1 MIIDDEDPASPSKD
15 QQALPAVQHA
25 QDDGP
30 PPAYTAPDP
39 GPSQVIAPV
48 HDPRYAPYDP
58 LLDPERRFE
67 KGEPAG
73 RRFMKAFAVAALIWA
88 LLVALTQGTLLWT
101 RVNARTG
108 VVSLHNHKTSS
119 LYGAVLPDG
128 RIIECRT
135 GQSRWAAH
143 DGGLRSMSLEMPMPS
158 DAFYLFARGS
168 YSSGHL
174 NVVHDTDWTLRDT
187 IKIDI
192 QVHTT
197 SPDTLAGATICRMQ
211 RKEGEQ
217 GLALLTPDDT
227 SAYAQMTWS
236 IKVQLPLSLNSD
248 PLYFPAFETTLPR
261 FTQTFDDMH
270 DDVVFGFLR
279 LASTNGKIHAHSVH
293 ANTAEL
299 LTSNGEVAGD
309 FMASHLEI
317 VASNQPIKANITI
330 IADDTNNGTLKLK
343 SSNGEIHSTVTLLDA
358 QPASGEGT
366 FSVIARTTNAALE
379 LAVVDL
385 PLDADVHV
393 SAKTSQGSATLRLP
407 HTFEGDFQLRT
418 SNSLPDVL
426 FGPGVRDPSG
436 RGRVRRMSKERV
448 GRNRMIGAVGW
459 VGPGVWPREPSDD
472 QEEVRPRQ
480 GLRERVRERH
490 DQYLQLASALGEK
503 EGHRDAGVQT
513 SDDDWDVE
521 WQGGSAAP
529 RGGRHLSSSALVVTS
544 NGPALLD
551 LT

>member
-30 PPAYTAPDP
+30 PPAYTAPVP

-48 HDPRYAPYDP
+48 YDPRYAPYDP

-73 RRFMKAFAVAALIWA
+73 RRFVKAFAVAALIWA
-88 LLVALTQGTLLWT
+88 LLVALTQGTLLWA

-108 VVSLHNHKTSS
+108 VPGYMKR
-119 LYGAVLPDG
+119 P
-128 RIIECRT
+128 
-135 GQSRWAAH
+135 SRWAAH
-143 DGGLRSMSLEMPMPS
+143 DGGLRSMSLEMPLPS

-174 NVVHDTDWTLRDT
+174 RVVHNTDWTLRDT

-197 SPDTLAGATICRMQ
+197 SPDILAGATICRMQ

-217 GLALLTPDDT
+217 GLALLTPDDM

-236 IKVQLPLSLNSD
+236 IKVQLPPSLNSD

-270 DDVVFGFLR
+270 DDVVFGFLG
-279 LASTNGKIHAHSVH
+279 LASTNGRIHAHSVH

-309 FMASHLEI
+309 FTASHLEI

-330 IADDTNNGTLKLK
+330 IADETNNGTLKLK

-418 SNSLPDVL
+418 SNSLP
-426 FGPGVRDPSG
+426 G
-436 RGRVRRMSKERV
+436 RALRAGR
-448 GRNRMIGAVGW
+448 A
-459 VGPGVWPREPSDD
+459 
-472 QEEVRPRQ
+472 RPERQ
-480 GLRERVRERH
+480 GG
-490 DQYLQLASALGEK
+490 ASG
-503 EGHRDAGVQT
+503 GCRRNGWAGI
-513 SDDDWDVE
+513 
-521 WQGGSAAP
+521 G
-529 RGGRHLSSSALVVTS
+529 
-544 NGPALLD
+544 
-551 LT
+551 